1 MRLNSKVKLRLT
13 VAAILFLALFLGFLS
28 GPTYWD
34 RGVDWLNP
42 KIGSVNLPHF
52 PKIPFRLGL
61 DLEGG
66 THLEYEADL
75 SDIEFGERGEAMEG
89 IRDVIE
95 RRVNIFGVA
104 EPVIQVAKGNR
115 LIVELAGIKDV
126 SQAIQMIGE
135 TPYLDFRQERPEEE
149 REALLEAQEKG
160 DQEALMKDPYFVV
173 TPLSGKQLKRSQLQF
188 DSQTYKPTIGLEF
201 NDEGKKLFTELTR
214 ENVGKR
220 LAIYLDGVPISIPVV
235 QEVITG
241 GRAVI
246 SGDFTVEEAKLLTR
260 RLNSGAL
267 PVPIKLISQQ
277 TVGASL
283 GKISLAKSLLAGL
296 IGLIALALF
305 MIFYYRLA
313 GVLAVVALAIYI
325 SIVLG
330 VFKLSTFSPW
340 SITLTLAGIA
350 GFILS
355 MGMAVDAN
363 VLIFERMK
371 EEMRSGKSLSGSI
384 SEGFRRAWPSI
395 RDGNVSTLITC
406 FVLYVF
412 TTGMIKGFAIT
423 LSIGIIISMFSAM
436 VVTRSLLKLFV
447 GTRVEEKKWLFGMKS
462 INKKES

>member
-1 MRLNSKVKLRLT
+1 MRLSSKTKLRLT
-13 VAAILFLALFLGFLS
+13 VLAILLLALFLGFLS

-34 RGVDWLNP
+34 KGVDWLNP
-42 KIGSVNLPHF
+42 KIGSLNLPHF
-52 PKIPFRLGL
+52 PKIPFHLGL
-61 DLEGG
+61 DLQGG

-75 SDIEFGERGEAMEG
+75 TNIEPGERGEAMEG

-104 EPVIQVAKGNR
+104 EPIIQVAKGNR
-115 LIVELAGIKDV
+115 LIVELAGIKEV
-126 SQAIQMIGE
+126 SLAIRMIGE
-135 TPYLDFRQERPEEE
+135 TPYLDFRKERPEEE
-149 REALLEAQEKG
+149 RNKILSAQEKG
-160 DQEALMKDPYFVV
+160 DEEALLKDPYFIV
-173 TPLSGKQLKRSQLQF
+173 TPLSGKQLKRAQLQF
-188 DSQTYKPTIGLEF
+188 DSQTYTPTVGLEF
-201 NDEGKKLFTELTR
+201 DDEGKKLFTELTR

-220 LAIYLDGVPISIPVV
+220 LAIYLDGVPVSIPVV

-241 GRAVI
+241 GKAVI
-246 SGDFTVEEAKLLTR
+246 SGDFTVEEAKMLTR

-267 PVPIKLISQQ
+267 PVPIKIISQQ

-283 GKISLAKSLLAGL
+283 GKISLAKSLFAGL
-296 IGLIALALF
+296 IGLIGLALF

-313 GVLAVVALAIYI
+313 GILAVIALAVYI

-340 SITLTLAGIA
+340 PITLTLASIA

-355 MGMAVDAN
+355 MGLAVDAN

-371 EEMRSGKSLSGSI
+371 EEMRSGKGLSGSI

-406 FVLYVF
+406 FVLYIF
-412 TTGMIKGFAIT
+412 TTGMIKGFAII

-436 VVTRSLLKLFV
+436 VVTRSLLMLFV
-447 GTRVEEKKWLFGMKS
+447 GTRLEEKRWLFGIK
-462 INKKES
+462 NKKI